1 MTFTDYKD
9 LGIPEVADNQ
19 SVFDFLEAISTVS
32 PEFSNVWTVNLQ
44 TTATIGIGPAI
55 PTLYKIVKVY
65 RNYRRQS
72 MAHKSAKAMQ
82 AAFPATL
89 QGQPLDENGYTQQ
102 PKTES
107 PSNHQS
113 KSKKSP
119 CLCGEEHQFRNYP
132 YLIES
137 KRSNDWKADPDV
149 EKKIQDKIRA
159 NKKLDGIIKSIQQ
172 KQLEGSTDTGN
183 SRDPPALFATT
194 TSIPYVDQSDY
205 ILQDSFI
212 LDSGAT
218 THVCNN
224 REQFQ
229 DFKPAT
235 DEDIFYAG
243 DTIISIEGFG
253 TIEITIQGSTGPKK
267 ISLTKAAYIP
277 AFHTNVASLK
287 QFIQKDVH
295 WNTKTGHLIYWDQ
308 IFCKVPEQHGQ

>member
-1 MTFTDYKD
+1 
-9 LGIPEVADNQ
+9 
-19 SVFDFLEAISTVS
+19 
-32 PEFSNVWTVNLQ
+32 
-44 TTATIGIGPAI
+44 
-55 PTLYKIVKVY
+55 
-65 RNYRRQS
+65 

-119 CLCGEEHQFRNYP
+119 CLYGEEHQFRNCP

-137 KRSNDWKADPDV
+137 KWSNDWKADPDV

-172 KQLEGSTDTGN
+172 KQSEGGMDTGN

-194 TSIPYVDQSDY
+194 TSIPYMDQSDY
-205 ILQDSFI
+205 ILRDSFI

-224 REQFQ
+224 CERFQ

-235 DEDIFYAG
+235 DEDVLYAR

-253 TIEITIQGSTGPKK
+253 TIEITI
-267 ISLTKAAYIP
+267 
-277 AFHTNVASLK
+277 
-287 QFIQKDVH
+287 
-295 WNTKTGHLIYWDQ
+295 
-308 IFCKVPEQHGQ
+308 